1 MSQNDKL
8 NNLEY
13 KLMQFEKN
21 VDAFKD
27 NNDFWTNWENFRNF
41 ITHVINK
48 HIVNEYDFKTL
59 AIWGAGRCKDID
71 LSFFCE
77 NFEEV
82 NLFDIK
88 RNDVIE
94 GVKAQNLSQKQLDKI
109 KIHESFDFLDVE
121 DIFYIELKDM
131 FKNKSSVKSIT
142 KFIRKQANKVNI
154 QTSLSKV
161 NKQFDVSISLGV
173 HSQLFSDVKHSFDE
187 YLNLYNDEDVSKIGA
202 ENRYLHKIGA
212 SLYNQFLYNT
222 VRDGGAIFVGFDLI
236 EFSPYRGTLELL
248 DHFKILMAKGEI
260 FEHLDSFLKLGA
272 VLGAYDGYYDF
283 TKSFKDEAIK
293 FPTNFAIWDY
303 FDFHSYFFMT
313 TGIIK

>member
-1 MSQNDKL
+1 MWSKT
-8 NNLEY
+8 
-13 KLMQFEKN
+13 FEKN
-21 VDAFKD
+21 DNAFKD
-27 NNDFWTNWENFRNF
+27 NNDFWTNWENFRKF
-41 ITHVINK
+41 IIHVIDK
-48 HIVNEYDFKTL
+48 HIVSKNDFKTV

-77 NFEEV
+77 HFEVV

-88 RNDVIE
+88 RDDVIE
-94 GVKAQNLSQKQLDKI
+94 GVNAQNLSQKHFDKI
-109 KIHESFDFLDVE
+109 IIHESFDFLDVE
-121 DIFYIELKDM
+121 DNFYTQLKDM
-131 FKNKSSVKSIT
+131 FINKSSVKSIA
-142 KFIRKQANKVNI
+142 KCIRNQANKINV
-154 QTSLSKV
+154 QTALSKV
-161 NKQFDVSISLGV
+161 NNQFDVSISLGV
-173 HSQLFSDVKHSFDE
+173 HSQLFAELKHSFDE
-187 YLNLYNDEDVSKIGA
+187 YLNLYDDEDISKLGA

-283 TKSFKDEAIK
+283 TKSFKDKAIK